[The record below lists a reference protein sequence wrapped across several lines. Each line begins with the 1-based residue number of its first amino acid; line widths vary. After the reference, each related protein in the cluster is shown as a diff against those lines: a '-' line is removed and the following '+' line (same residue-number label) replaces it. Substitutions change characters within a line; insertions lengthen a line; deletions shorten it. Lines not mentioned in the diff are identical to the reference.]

1 MISLK
6 CNLDLETLKIALNSK
21 VQQNLRILV
30 SEGKYSDVVIKMNQT
45 VTSSRKL

>member
-21 VQQNLRILV
+21 VQQIFPLYLKGNIQIW
-30 SEGKYSDVVIKMNQT
+30 S
-45 VTSSRKL
+45 

>member
-21 VQQNLRILV
+21 VRQNLKILV
-30 SEGKYSDVVIKMNQT
+30 FEGKYSDVFIKMNQI
-45 VTSSRKL
+45 VSSSRKL